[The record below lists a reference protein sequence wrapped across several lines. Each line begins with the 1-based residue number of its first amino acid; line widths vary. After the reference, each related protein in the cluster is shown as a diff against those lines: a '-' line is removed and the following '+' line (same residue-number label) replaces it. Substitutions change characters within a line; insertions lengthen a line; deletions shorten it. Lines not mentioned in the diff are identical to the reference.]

1 MEVKMH
7 YFFVHNESL
16 TPGSEVALL
25 PEDHN
30 HAYRVLRL
38 KTGEAVTLA
47 DGKGLSA
54 LGKVSVS
61 SQAEVKVRL
70 ERELP
75 PVKPAIEITLL
86 QALTKGDKLDLIF
99 RQAVEL
105 GVSRLT
111 AVETDRTIPQLD
123 SKKAEKRLQRWK
135 AIVRAASA
143 QCRRPYL
150 PLVEPQVNLLDYL
163 DQAGDI
169 PIIVPW
175 EAENSLP
182 LAKYLRQP
190 SPSGRAV
197 FVLIGP
203 EGGFTTGEIDALEQR
218 GAVTVSLGP
227 RILRSETAAVT
238 TIALVQSAWGD
249 LALQGEPS

>member
-1 MEVKMH
+1 MH

-16 TPGSEVALL
+16 TSGSEVALL

-47 DGKGLSA
+47 DGKGFSA

-61 SQAEVKVRL
+61 NQAEVRVIL

-75 PVKPAIEITLL
+75 LAEPVIEITLL
-86 QALTKGDKLDLIF
+86 QALIKGDKMDLIF

-105 GVSRLT
+105 GVTRLV
-111 AVETDRTIPQLD
+111 ALETDRTVPQRD
-123 SKKAEKRLQRWK
+123 SKKAEKVLQRWK
-135 AIVRAASA
+135 AIARSASA

-150 PLVEPQVNLLDYL
+150 PQVEPQLKMRDFI
-163 DQAGDI
+163 DQAGTI

-175 EAENSLP
+175 EAEGSLP

-190 SPSGRAV
+190 CPPGRAV

-203 EGGFTTGEIDALEQR
+203 EGGFTTGEIEKLAQC

-238 TIALVQSAWGD
+238 AIALVQSAWGD
-249 LALQGEPS
+249 LAGRGELI

>member
-1 MEVKMH
+1 MH
-7 YFFVHNESL
+7 YFFVHTEPL
-16 TPGSEVALL
+16 TPGSEIALL

-61 SQAEVKVRL
+61 NQAEVRVIL

-75 PVKPAIEITLL
+75 PAKPLIEITLL

-105 GVSRLT
+105 GVSRLI
-111 AVETDRTIPQLD
+111 AVETERTVPQLD
-123 SKKAEKRLQRWK
+123 SKKAEKRLQRWRTI
-135 AIVRAASA
+135 ARSASA

-150 PLVEPQVNLLDYL
+150 PLVEPQVSLFDYV
-163 DQAGDI
+163 DQAHDI

-190 SPSGRAV
+190 CPSGRAV

-203 EGGFTTGEIDALEQR
+203 EGGFTNGEINKLEQR

-227 RILRSETAAVT
+227 RILRSETAALT
-238 TIALVQSAWGD
+238 AIALVQSAWGD
-249 LALQGEPS
+249 LAVQGETS

>member
-1 MEVKMH
+1 MEGKMH

-38 KTGEAVTLA
+38 KTGETVTLA

-61 SQAEVKVRL
+61 SQAEVKVML
-70 ERELP
+70 EKELP
-75 PVKPAIEITLL
+75 PAKPLIDITLL

-105 GVSRLT
+105 GVSRLV
-111 AVETDRTIPQLD
+111 AVETERTVPQLD
-123 SKKAEKRLQRWK
+123 AKKAQKRLKRWETI
-135 AIVRAASA
+135 ARSAAA
-143 QCRRPYL
+143 QCRRPNL
-150 PLVEPQVNLLDYL
+150 PLIEPQVSLADYL
-163 DQAGDI
+163 EQAGDI

-175 EAENSLP
+175 EVENSLP

-190 SPSGRAV
+190 CPSGRAV

-203 EGGFTTGEIDALEQR
+203 EGGFTTGEIDQLEQR
-218 GAVTVSLGP
+218 DAVTVSLGP

-238 TIALVQSAWGD
+238 AIALIQSAWGD
-249 LALQGEPS
+249 LAGPGETS

>member
-1 MEVKMH
+1 MH
-7 YFFVHNESL
+7 YFFVNTEPL
-16 TPGSEVALL
+16 TPGSEIALL

-38 KTGEAVTLA
+38 KKGETVTLA

-61 SQAEVKVRL
+61 SQAEVKVIL

-75 PVKPAIEITLL
+75 PAKPVIEITLL
-86 QALTKGDKLDLIF
+86 QALIKGDKLDLVF

-105 GVSRLT
+105 GVSRLI
-111 AVETDRTIPQLD
+111 AVETERTVPQLD
-123 SKKAEKRLQRWK
+123 AKKAEKRLQRWS
-135 AIVRAASA
+135 AIARSASA
-143 QCRRPYL
+143 QCRRAYL
-150 PLVEPQVNLLDYL
+150 PLVEPQISLFDYL

-190 SPSGRAV
+190 CPPGRAV
-197 FVLIGP
+197 FLLIGP
-203 EGGFTTGEIDALEQR
+203 EGGFTTGEIDKLEQR

-227 RILRSETAAVT
+227 RILRSETAALT
-238 TIALVQSAWGD
+238 AIALVQSAWGD
-249 LALQGEPS
+249 LAGQGEIS

>member
-1 MEVKMH
+1 MH
-7 YFFVHNESL
+7 YFFVNTEPL

-38 KTGEAVTLA
+38 KTGEVVILA

-61 SQAEVKVRL
+61 NQAEVKVIL

-75 PVKPAIEITLL
+75 TAKPLIEITLL

-105 GVSRLT
+105 GVSRLV
-111 AVETDRTIPQLD
+111 AVETKRTVPQFD
-123 SKKAEKRLQRWK
+123 AKKAEKRLQRWITI
-135 AIVRAASA
+135 ARSASA
-143 QCRRPYL
+143 QCRRPNL
-150 PLVEPQVNLLDYL
+150 PLVEPQVSLFDFT
-163 DQAGDI
+163 DRAGNI

-190 SPSGRAV
+190 CPSDRAV

-203 EGGFTTGEIDALEQR
+203 EGGFTPGEIDKLEQR

-238 TIALVQSAWGD
+238 AIALIQSAWGD
-249 LALQGEPS
+249 LAGQGEPS

>member
-1 MEVKMH
+1 MH
-7 YFFVHNESL
+7 YFFVHNQSL

-38 KTGEAVTLA
+38 KTGETVALA

-54 LGKVSVS
+54 LGKVSLS
-61 SQAEVKVRL
+61 NQAEVRVSL
-70 ERELP
+70 ERAFP
-75 PVKPAIEITLL
+75 PVKPLIDITLL
-86 QALTKGDKLDLIF
+86 QALAKGDKMDLIF

-105 GVSRLT
+105 GVSRLI
-111 AVETDRTIPQLD
+111 AVETERTVPQLD
-123 SKKAEKRLQRWK
+123 AKKAEKRLQRWK
-135 AIVRAASA
+135 TIARAAAA

-150 PLVEPQVNLLDYL
+150 PLVEPQVRLCDFLG
-163 DQAGDI
+163 QAGDI

-175 EAENSLP
+175 ESENSLP
-182 LAKYLRQP
+182 LTKYLRQP
-190 SPSGRAV
+190 CPSGRAV

-203 EGGFTTGEIDALEQR
+203 EGGFTTAEIEQLEQG

-238 TIALVQSAWGD
+238 AIALVQSAWGD
-249 LALQGEPS
+249 LAAQGEPS

>member
-1 MEVKMH
+1 MH
-7 YFFVHNESL
+7 YFFVHTEPL
-16 TPGSEVALL
+16 TPGSEIALL

-47 DGKGLSA
+47 DGKGFSA
-54 LGKVSVS
+54 FGKVSVS
-61 SQAEVKVRL
+61 NQAEVKVIL

-75 PVKPAIEITLL
+75 LAKPVIEITLL
-86 QALTKGDKLDLIF
+86 QALTKGDKLDLVF

-105 GVSRLT
+105 GVSRLI
-111 AVETDRTIPQLD
+111 AVETERTVPQLD
-123 SKKAEKRLQRWK
+123 SKKAEKRLQRWR
-135 AIVRAASA
+135 AIARSASA

-150 PLVEPQVNLLDYL
+150 PLVEPQVSLFDYI

-169 PIIVPW
+169 PVIVPW

-203 EGGFTTGEIDALEQR
+203 EGGFTTGEIDKLEQR

-227 RILRSETAAVT
+227 RILRSETAALT
-238 TIALVQSAWGD
+238 AIALVQSAWGD
-249 LALQGEPS
+249 LAVQGETS